1 MLRSLTG
8 THSLSSLVACLAVSG
23 LMSQS
28 FALADLVPENVAVV
42 VNGDSEV
49 SRRIANE
56 YVRLRDIPPQNV
68 ISISKLSNTEK
79 ITVDE
84 FREVVLRPVLKTI
97 EERGIKDQIDVIAY
111 SSEIPTAIEIQKDAG
126 DKKLP
131 QVLTPVASINGLTFL
146 YQAVLEKDI
155 RYLDLNINQYAR
167 RIVNSSQDTPWSPE
181 ELQKYGVAAQAIQN
195 AVQAARNS
203 EAASGKGR
211 KEKSKGEQENR
222 TIEIPADV
230 LATFEAL
237 AQSHPGSS
245 ELQYNFACLLA
256 ISGDPERSM
265 KALQAA
271 VKNGWTDH
279 RHTARDEDLRG
290 LRERDDFKALIEHMK
305 SATFEM
311 QPAAGFDASNGW
323 APDGTVVTDDSAPRY
338 LLSVVLACTT
348 GRGTTEAEAILN
360 LKTSAGA
367 DATQPMGTVY
377 FERNGDVRSTTR
389 EWGFA
394 NAAKKLQ
401 SLGVNAVVEDGVL
414 PKDRSDV
421 AGAVIGIADFDWPKS
436 NSRIL
441 PGAIVEHL
449 TSFGGVM
456 TKGAGQTPL
465 TEFLKHGAAGSSG
478 TVTEPYAIQGK
489 FPNPYIH
496 VFYAEGCT
504 LAEAFYQ
511 SVTGPY
517 QLLIVGD
524 PLVNPW
530 RKPFDIE
537 VPETFETNTT
547 TGRVRIAATGKTGQK
562 LRPQSWQVYVDGILV
577 HSTDGAK
584 LQFELDPANF
594 SAQQKP
600 AISSGNKERSIVIVA
615 HAADQAQTIARV
627 KRSLK

>member
-1 MLRSLTG
+1 MWQSKIAGFKLDR
-8 THSLSSLVACLAVSG
+8 LAVLLAALCLVTCSCV
-23 LMSQS
+23 
-28 FALADLVPENVAVV
+28 LADLVPENVAVV
-42 VNGDSEV
+42 VNDDSEV
-49 SRRIANE
+49 SRRIADQ

-68 ISISKLSNTEK
+68 ISVSKLSNTEK

-84 FREVVLRPVLKTI
+84 FRDVVLRPVLKTI
-97 EERGIKDQIDVIAY
+97 EERGLKDQIDVIAY
-111 SSEIPTAIEIQKDAG
+111 SAEIPTAIEIQKDAG
-126 DKKLP
+126 DRKLP
-131 QVLTPVASINGLTFL
+131 QILTPVASINGLTFL

-167 RIVNSSQDTPWSPE
+167 RVANSSQDTPWTPE
-181 ELQKYGVAAQAIQN
+181 ELQKYGVAAQALQN
-195 AVQAARNS
+195 AVQTARSS
-203 EAASGKGR
+203 EAAERKGTE
-211 KEKSKGEQENR
+211 EKAKGER
-222 TIEIPADV
+222 KSVKVEIPADV

-237 AQSHPGSS
+237 AQSHPASS

-256 ISGDPERSM
+256 ISGETDRSM
-265 KALQAA
+265 TALQAA
-271 VKNGWTDH
+271 VKNGWSDH
-279 RHTARDEDLRG
+279 RHTSRDEDLRS
-290 LRERDDFKALIEHMK
+290 LRERDDFKALVEQMK
-305 SATFEM
+305 SAAFEM
-311 QPAAGFDASNGW
+311 QPAAGFDASKGW
-323 APDGTVVTDDSAPRY
+323 APDGTALISGSAPRY

-348 GRGTTEAEAILN
+348 GRGTSEAEAILN
-360 LKTSAGA
+360 LRTSAAA
-367 DATQPMGTVY
+367 DATQPKGTVY

-389 EWGFA
+389 EWGFT

-401 SLGVNAVVEDGVL
+401 SLGINAVIEDGVL

-436 NSRIL
+436 NSKIL

-489 FPNPYIH
+489 FPNPFIH

-524 PLVNPW
+524 PLANPW
-530 RKPFDIE
+530 RKPFEME
-537 VPETFETNTT
+537 VPDKFERNTT
-547 TGRVRIAATGKTGQK
+547 TGRIRITAAGKAGQQ

-577 HSTDGAK
+577 HSADGET
-584 LQFELDPANF
+584 LQFELDPAAF

-600 AISSGNKERSIVIVA
+600 AVSNGNKSRSIVIVA
-615 HAADQAQTIARV
+615 HASDQAQTIARV
-627 KRSLK
+627 RRSLK